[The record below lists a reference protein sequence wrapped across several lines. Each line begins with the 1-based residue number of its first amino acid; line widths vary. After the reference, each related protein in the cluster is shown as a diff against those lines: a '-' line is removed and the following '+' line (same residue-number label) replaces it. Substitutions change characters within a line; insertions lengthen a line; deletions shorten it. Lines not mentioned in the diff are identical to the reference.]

1 MKRLILLCY
10 ISMLTSICYA
20 QTSGI
25 PPDVSE
31 PTPDKKNI
39 VTDFTYSLKEN
50 SKVHLQWKMNGS
62 DTIEF
67 CSIERSANG
76 KDFEMIEMLK
86 SPASNK
92 FELMDESPLP
102 GRSYYRIRTVVKG
115 MPLYSPTLAVYMGG
129 DVPFKFY
136 PNPADNVLI
145 VRTNLPMDIQITD
158 ATGESRIS
166 YQKVQGLQTIN
177 VSSLEKGI
185 YMIRF
190 TNKVSNTVSTERL
203 FKN

>member
-1 MKRLILLCY
+1 
-10 ISMLTSICYA
+10 
-20 QTSGI
+20 
-25 PPDVSE
+25 
-31 PTPDKKNI
+31 
-39 VTDFTYSLKEN
+39 
-50 SKVHLQWKMNGS
+50 
-62 DTIEF
+62 
-67 CSIERSANG
+67 
-76 KDFEMIEMLK
+76 
-86 SPASNK
+86 
-92 FELMDESPLP
+92 MDESPLP

-115 MPLYSPTLAVYMGG
+115 MPVYSPTLAVYMGG

-158 ATGESRIS
+158 ATGELRIS